1 MKKISLFIIITIL
14 MSCSSLKESSTKNQA
29 RKYSLYEK
37 LKQGEIPLDSIH
49 IITPEIEVKEKA
61 GNSFINH
68 PKKREFLREFTI
80 QVIESELIN
89 ASYIKVPFM
98 FEDYRTINRV
108 IEGRLNSENTIKAP
122 KEIII
127 KNKRY
132 TIFPLVFGYY
142 GDLNRGRVSLYL
154 IDNKDELCQLIYQR
168 DFNHSPLNTERI
180 KTFLLRGLKKINRS
194 N

>member
-1 MKKISLFIIITIL
+1 MKKISLFITITIL

-29 RKYSLYEK
+29 KKYSLYEK
-37 LKQGEIPLDSIH
+37 LKQGKIPLDSIH
-49 IITPEIEVKEKA
+49 IITPEIEVKEKL

-68 PKKREFLREFTI
+68 PSKRDSLREFTI
-80 QVIESELIN
+80 QAIESELIN

-98 FEDYRTINRV
+98 FQNYRTINKI
-108 IEGRLNSENTIKAP
+108 IEVRLNTEKTIKAP

-127 KNKRY
+127 KSERY

-142 GDLNRGRVSLYL
+142 GDLNRGSVALYL
-154 IDNKDELCQLIYQR
+154 IDNKDELCQLIYR
-168 DFNHSPLNTERI
+168 RNFNYSPLNTKRVRI
-180 KTFLLRGLKKINRS
+180 LLLRGLKKLKSS